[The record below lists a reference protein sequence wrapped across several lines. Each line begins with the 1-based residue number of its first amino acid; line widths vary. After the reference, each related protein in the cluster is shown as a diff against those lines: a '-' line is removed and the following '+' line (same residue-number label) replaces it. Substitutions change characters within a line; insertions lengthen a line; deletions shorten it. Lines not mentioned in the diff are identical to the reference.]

1 MPGTEQTRLA
11 AHPLNTMS
19 LDQAAAEQF
28 RLVELIGRHFPQD
41 QLLSQGDLGVR
52 GPLGRPQATAAV
64 ERCLADFFRAEDA
77 ALVTGAGTGAL
88 RAALFA
94 SVRPGSAILRHV
106 APVYETTAVTM
117 AAMGLTDVTADFNR
131 LAEVRAELDV
141 QGAIIGHAR
150 QSLADNYDLG
160 TVITQLR
167 TLIGETPIIVD
178 ENYAVLKV
186 SRLGA
191 ELGAD
196 LSAFS
201 AFKLLGPVGVG
212 VVLGTRR
219 FVEVIRSQN
228 RSGGCQIQGT
238 DAIEVLRGMVHVPV
252 QAALQDQVARDVA
265 SRLSQGEV
273 RGIESAV
280 MANNAETLVI
290 ARLREPL
297 AERFIAA
304 AARAGAA
311 SHPVGAESRYELV
324 PLVYRVSKALTA
336 ADPRNADW
344 LIRII
349 PNRGGA
355 DHCIALLRAA
365 AESCWGGAS
374 GHVS

>member
-265 SRLSQGEV
+265 SRLQPG
-273 RGIESAV
+273 RG
-280 MANNAETLVI
+280 T
-290 ARLREPL
+290 
-297 AERFIAA
+297 
-304 AARAGAA
+304 
-311 SHPVGAESRYELV
+311 RY
-324 PLVYRVSKALTA
+324 
-336 ADPRNADW
+336 
-344 LIRII
+344 
-349 PNRGGA
+349 
-355 DHCIALLRAA
+355 
-365 AESCWGGAS
+365 
-374 GHVS
+374 